1 MIQIVENKLQTGVK
15 KFVCDTKNE
24 LSAMSVATTV
34 MGSTCYV
41 IEDNTTYILNGQ
53 RKWVKKNTN
62 QTSPSSSGGI

>member
-1 MIQIVENKLQTGVK
+1 MIQIVENKSQTGVK

-24 LSAMSVATTV
+24 LSTMSVATTV

-53 RKWVKKNTN
+53 RKWVKKNTS